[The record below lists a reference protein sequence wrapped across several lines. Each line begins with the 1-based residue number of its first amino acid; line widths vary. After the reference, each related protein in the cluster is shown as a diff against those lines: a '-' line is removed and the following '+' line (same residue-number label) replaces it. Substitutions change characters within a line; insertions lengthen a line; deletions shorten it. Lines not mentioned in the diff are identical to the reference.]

1 MILVHGEDIGLLED
15 KVNELTNSKFIKI
28 IFDSNFDDIF
38 LQFTQKN
45 LFDDF
50 DDLNSDSQSDK
61 FVIYDF
67 NKTLSNSKSEDN
79 KKVIELLE
87 FLSNTKKEIIFLSNI
102 KEVSKV
108 YSKFFEVVP
117 IKKLNKLTV
126 KNYCLKL
133 LKKNNLFLKPN
144 EFEYLIDSIQLD
156 SLFIKKEIEKLTLI
170 DQELNIEIIKDII
183 STNISKNTFELI
195 DNFFNK
201 KYEKIVKQIIA
212 LESAKVD
219 FMEIFNIMVSQLFSL
234 KLYRLNYLENKSYR
248 KICQDFNVQQFQ
260 IEKWAKHILN
270 IDVLQIDNFLNNL
283 LKLNIFYLSG
293 KKSLSIYLKM
303 ILLNGGEYGL

>member
-170 DQELNIEIIKDII
+170 DQELNLEIIKDII
-183 STNISKNTFELI
+183 TTNISKNTFELI

-303 ILLNGGEYGL
+303 ILLNGGKYGL